1 MKKFLLMFAAVAAIA
16 FVGCKTETKPAEEVV
31 EEQTEEVAPTVE
43 SVTADL
49 LNCADE
55 AQAVT
60 LLDGLK
66 AKAQALL
73 DGGDQA
79 GYFNIINIIKTVWEA
94 NKDAILAKIPTL
106 AEKMTSYIDVP
117 ENLKAGFAEF
127 VANAAK
133 EKVNEAVEAQ
143 TEEVAPTVESVTADL
158 LNCADEAQAVTLL
171 DGLKAKAEELL
182 NGGDQ
187 AGYFNIINIL
197 KTVWEN
203 NKDAIL
209 AKIPTL
215 AEKMTNYIE
224 VPENLKAGFTEFVA
238 NAAKE
243 KVNEAVDAATDA
255 AGTAVDAAKDKAG
268 EAVDAAKDAAGNAVD
283 AVKDK
288 AADAAQ
294 KVANELKK

>member
-16 FVGCKTETKPAEEVV
+16 FVGCKTETKPAEEAV
-31 EEQTEEVAPTVE
+31 EAQTEEVAPTVE

-133 EKVNEAVEAQ
+133 EKVNEAV
-143 TEEVAPTVESVTADL
+143 
-158 LNCADEAQAVTLL
+158 
-171 DGLKAKAEELL
+171 G
-182 NGGDQ
+182 
-187 AGYFNIINIL
+187 
-197 KTVWEN
+197 
-203 NKDAIL
+203 
-209 AKIPTL
+209 
-215 AEKMTNYIE
+215 
-224 VPENLKAGFTEFVA
+224 
-238 NAAKE
+238 AA
-243 KVNEAVDAATDA
+243 ADA
-255 AGTAVDAAKDKAG
+255 AGAAVDAAKDKAG

-283 AVKDK
+283 AAKDK

-294 KVANELKK
+294 KVADELKKN

>member
-55 AQAVT
+55 ASAVT

-66 AKAQALL
+66 QKAQALL

-106 AEKMTSYIDVP
+106 AEKMTGYIEVP

-133 EKVNEAVEAQ
+133 EKV
-143 TEEVAPTVESVTADL
+143 
-158 LNCADEAQAVTLL
+158 
-171 DGLKAKAEELL
+171 G
-182 NGGDQ
+182 
-187 AGYFNIINIL
+187 
-197 KTVWEN
+197 
-203 NKDAIL
+203 
-209 AKIPTL
+209 
-215 AEKMTNYIE
+215 
-224 VPENLKAGFTEFVA
+224 
-238 NAAKE
+238 
-243 KVNEAVDAATDA
+243 EAVDAATDA
-255 AGTAVDAAKDKAG
+255 AGAAVDAAKDKA
-268 EAVDAAKDAAGNAVD
+268 ADAANAAADAAGNAVD
-283 AVKDK
+283 AAKDK

-294 KVANELKK
+294 KVADELKKN

>member
-55 AQAVT
+55 ASAVT

-66 AKAQALL
+66 QKAQALL

-106 AEKMTSYIDVP
+106 AEKMTGYIDVP

-133 EKVNEAVEAQ
+133 EKV
-143 TEEVAPTVESVTADL
+143 
-158 LNCADEAQAVTLL
+158 
-171 DGLKAKAEELL
+171 G
-182 NGGDQ
+182 
-187 AGYFNIINIL
+187 
-197 KTVWEN
+197 
-203 NKDAIL
+203 
-209 AKIPTL
+209 
-215 AEKMTNYIE
+215 
-224 VPENLKAGFTEFVA
+224 
-238 NAAKE
+238 
-243 KVNEAVDAATDA
+243 EAVDATTDA
-255 AGTAVDAAKDKAG
+255 AGAAVDAAKDKA
-268 EAVDAAKDAAGNAVD
+268 ADAANAATDAAGNAVD
-283 AVKDK
+283 AAKDK

-294 KVANELKK
+294 KVADELKKN